1 MRKTICT
8 CDICGAEVPATHRVN
23 LSYIG
28 DAFRNVVVNGREQDP
43 ETLSYMFDLC
53 PECMAHGVVFK
64 YGDTP
69 DQVLLI
75 GKAAGRCASCYYYQ
89 TAYDDHS
96 RPAGMA
102 CFAEHLRASVG
113 GLDVEDEAEA
123 WAQVGPDDYC
133 SKWTA
138 KKFRAKVAGK
148 GEGLD
153 ACGQI

>member
-1 MRKTICT
+1 MS
-8 CDICGAEVPATHRVN
+8 ATEELRRM
-23 LSYIG
+23 L
-28 DAFRNVVVNGREQDP
+28 DER
-43 ETLSYMFDLC
+43 
-53 PECMAHGVVFK
+53 GVEWT
-64 YGDTP
+64 YGDGTVSYASGGHWCHAWAYDDGAVCVSMGYFTP
-69 DQVLLI
+69 KQAIEATL
-75 GKAAGRCASCYYYQ
+75 GRGTCASCYYYQ

-113 GLDVEDEAEA
+113 GLDVEEEAEA

-138 KKFRAKVAGK
+138 KNFRAKVAGK